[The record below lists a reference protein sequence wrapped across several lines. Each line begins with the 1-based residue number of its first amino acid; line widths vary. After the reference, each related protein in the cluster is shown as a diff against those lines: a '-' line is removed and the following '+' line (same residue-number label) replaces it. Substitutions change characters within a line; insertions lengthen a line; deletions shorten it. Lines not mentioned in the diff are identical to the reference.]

1 MNYDLQRF
9 DRPSRANML
18 GAAVV
23 AVVFVVSL
31 IAFVDAIL
39 THSAGAEWAIQLI
52 SGLARG

>member
-39 THSAGAEWAIQLI
+39 THSAGAEWAIHLI